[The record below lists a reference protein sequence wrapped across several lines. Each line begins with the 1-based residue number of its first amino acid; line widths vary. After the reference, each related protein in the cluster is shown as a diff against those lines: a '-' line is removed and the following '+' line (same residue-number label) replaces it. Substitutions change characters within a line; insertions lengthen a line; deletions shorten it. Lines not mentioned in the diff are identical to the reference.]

1 MAVVFYVLAVLF
13 ALYCIGVIASKAAGT
28 KFFLVWIAA
37 AILCAGTG
45 VLLQKGLWERLP
57 QPARVTALAVLGGG
71 LACFV
76 AVECF
81 IVSGFFAEGSGNLP
95 YIVVLGAQ
103 MKENGPSVALAKR
116 LDRAYEYL
124 QENPYTFCVLSG
136 GKGENEPVSEA
147 EGMYA
152 YLVEKGIGAD
162 RLILEDS
169 SRNTV
174 QNIKNS
180 RELIPDG
187 IENIGIVTSNFHVF
201 RGVRLAKAN
210 GFSEAEGI
218 AAPSGVYF
226 LPNNMLREFFGVMKD
241 WLFGNM

>member
-1 MAVVFYVLAVLF
+1 
-13 ALYCIGVIASKAAGT
+13 
-28 KFFLVWIAA
+28 
-37 AILCAGTG
+37 
-45 VLLQKGLWERLP
+45 
-57 QPARVTALAVLGGG
+57 
-71 LACFV
+71 
-76 AVECF
+76 
-81 IVSGFFAEGSGNLP
+81 
-95 YIVVLGAQ
+95 
-103 MKENGPSVALAKR
+103 
-116 LDRAYEYL
+116 
-124 QENPYTFCVLSG
+124 
-136 GKGENEPVSEA
+136 
-147 EGMYA
+147 MYA

-210 GFSEAEGI
+210 GFSEGGRHHT
-218 AAPSGVYF
+218 PSGVYF

>member
-57 QPARVTALAVLGGG
+57 QPARVTVLAVLGVG

-124 QENPYTFCVLSG
+124 QENPDTFCVLSG
-136 GKGENEPVSEA
+136 GKGANEPVSEA

-152 YLVEKGIGAD
+152 YLCLLYTSDAAD
-162 RLILEDS
+162 E
-169 SRNTV
+169 
-174 QNIKNS
+174 
-180 RELIPDG
+180 
-187 IENIGIVTSNFHVF
+187 
-201 RGVRLAKAN
+201 
-210 GFSEAEGI
+210 
-218 AAPSGVYF
+218 
-226 LPNNMLREFFGVMKD
+226 
-241 WLFGNM
+241 

>member
-1 MAVVFYVLAVLF
+1 M
-13 ALYCIGVIASKAAGT
+13 
-28 KFFLVWIAA
+28 
-37 AILCAGTG
+37 CAGTG
-45 VLLQKGLWERLP
+45 FLLQKGLWERLP
-57 QPARVTALAVLGGG
+57 QPARVTALAVLGVG

-81 IVSGFFAEGSGNLP
+81 IVSGFFEEGSGNLP

-136 GKGENEPVSEA
+136 GKGANELVSEA

>member
-1 MAVVFYVLAVLF
+1 MAVVFYVLAAVF

-37 AILCAGTG
+37 AVLCAALGFG
-45 VLLQKGLWERLP
+45 LQKGIWERLTH
-57 QPARVTALAVLGGG
+57 PAKAAALAALGAA
-71 LACFV
+71 LACFLV
-76 AVECF
+76 VEGL
-81 IVSGFFAEGSGNLP
+81 IVSGFFAEGSGKLP

-116 LDRAYEYL
+116 LDRAYAYL
-124 QENPYTFCVLSG
+124 EENPDTLCVLSG
-136 GKGENEPVSEA
+136 GKGTNEPVSEA

-152 YLVEKGIGAD
+152 YLVEKGVGPE
-162 RLILEDS
+162 RLILEDA

-174 QNIKNS
+174 QNIQNS

-187 IENIGIVTSNFHVF
+187 IERIGVVTSNFHVF

-210 GFSEAEGI
+210 GFPEAEGI

-241 WLFGNM
+241 WLFGNL

>member
-57 QPARVTALAVLGGG
+57 QPVKATAIGVIASKAAGTKFFLVWIAAAILCAGTGVLLQKGLWERLPQPVKATALAVLGAGI
-71 LACFV
+71 ACFV

-124 QENPYTFCVLSG
+124 QENPDTLCVLSAWRWQSG
-136 GKGENEPVSEA
+136 WTGHTSIFRKIRTLSACFQEGRAKTSRSVRRKECMPILWKRALEPT
-147 EGMYA
+147 G
-152 YLVEKGIGAD
+152 
-162 RLILEDS
+162 
-169 SRNTV
+169 
-174 QNIKNS
+174 
-180 RELIPDG
+180 
-187 IENIGIVTSNFHVF
+187 
-201 RGVRLAKAN
+201 
-210 GFSEAEGI
+210 
-218 AAPSGVYF
+218 
-226 LPNNMLREFFGVMKD
+226 
-241 WLFGNM
+241 

>member
-1 MAVVFYVLAVLF
+1 MAVVFYVVAVLF

-28 KFFLVWIAA
+28 KFFLVWLAA
-37 AILCAGTG
+37 AFLCAGTG
-45 VLLQKGLWERLP
+45 FLLQKGLWERLP
-57 QPARVTALAVLGGG
+57 QPARVTALAVLGAGI
-71 LACFV
+71 ACFLV
-76 AVECF
+76 VEGL

-116 LDRAYEYL
+116 LDRAYAYL
-124 QENPYTFCVLSG
+124 QENPDTLCVLSG
-136 GKGENEPVSEA
+136 GKGANEPVSEA